1 MLIVNDTWAVSFGL
15 LPIFLW
21 VYVVGPLMAQGKA
34 VFFEEEKVV
43 VWINKGNF
51 YSLQITINHLINKVI
66 ALKVV

>member
-1 MLIVNDTWAVSFGL
+1 
-15 LPIFLW
+15 
-21 VYVVGPLMAQGKA
+21 MAQGKA